1 MSNRRVVVTG
11 MGVLTPIGNSVSEFW
26 EHVLAGESGADYIT
40 KFDASEH
47 ITKFAC
53 EVKNLSTEGVIESR
67 ELKRMD
73 EYCHYA
79 LVATDEAVRDS
90 GLDFEKENLERI
102 GVIIGSG
109 IGGFKSFEESH
120 RRLLEA
126 GPRKLSPYFI
136 TQMIIDIASGHVS
149 IKYNLKG
156 PNYGV
161 VSACATASHAIGDA
175 MKIIQRGDADVM
187 ISGGSEAAI
196 SPMGI
201 GGFNAMKA
209 LSIRNDSP
217 KSASRPFDK
226 NRDGFVVGEG
236 AGILILEELEHAKK
250 RGAHIYA
257 ELRGIGFTADAHHI
271 TAPSPGG
278 EGAVRAM
285 KLCLTDGAL
294 NLDNVQYI
302 NAHGTSTPYNDKS
315 ETEAIKILFGDKAYQ
330 LNVSS
335 TKSQIGHLLGA
346 TGGVELIATI
356 LAIRNGV
363 IPPTINYQEPDPE
376 CDLDYTPNQPIERKI
391 YAAISNTFGFGG
403 HNAVLSVSKYE

>member
-11 MGVLTPIGNSVSEFW
+11 MGVVSPIGNSVSEFW
-26 EHVLAGESGADYIT
+26 KNVLASESGADYIT

-53 EVKNLSTEGVIESR
+53 EVKNLSTEGVIEPK

-79 LVATDEAVRDS
+79 MVATDEAVKNS

-120 RRLLEA
+120 RRLLEG

-156 PNYGV
+156 PNYGI
-161 VSACATASHAIGDA
+161 VSACATSSHAIGDA
-175 MKIIQRGDADVM
+175 MKIIQRGDAEVM

-196 SPMGI
+196 SPMGV

-209 LSIRNDSP
+209 LSTRNDSP

-226 NRDGFVVGEG
+226 DRDGFVVGEG

-250 RGAHIYA
+250 RRAHIYS

-285 KLCLTDGAL
+285 KLCLTDGGL
-294 NLDNVQYI
+294 NLENIQYI

-315 ETEAIKILFGDKAYQ
+315 ETEAIKIVFGDKSYE

-346 TGGVELIATI
+346 AGGVELIASI
-356 LAIRNGV
+356 LAIENGV
-363 IPPTINYQEPDPE
+363 IPPTINYQEPDLE
-376 CDLDYTPNQPIERKI
+376 CDLNYTPNQPIERKI

-403 HNAVLSVSKYE
+403 HNAVLSVSRYE

>member
-11 MGVLTPIGNSVSEFW
+11 MGVVSPIGNSVSEFW
-26 EHVLAGESGADYIT
+26 KNVLAGASGADYIT

-47 ITKFAC
+47 TTKFAC
-53 EVKNLSTEGVIESR
+53 EVKNLSTEGVIEPR

-73 EYCHYA
+73 EYCHFA
-79 LVATDEAVRDS
+79 MVATDEAVRNS
-90 GLDFEKENLERI
+90 GLDFEKENPERI

-120 RRLLEA
+120 RRLLEG

-156 PNYGV
+156 PNYGI

-187 ISGGSEAAI
+187 ISGGSEAVI
-196 SPMGI
+196 SPMGV

-209 LSIRNDSP
+209 LSTRNDSP
-217 KSASRPFDK
+217 KDASRPFDK
-226 NRDGFVVGEG
+226 DRDGFVVGEG

-250 RGAHIYA
+250 RRAHIYS

-285 KLCLTDGAL
+285 KLCLADGGL
-294 NLDNVQYI
+294 NLDNIQYI

-315 ETEAIKILFGDKAYQ
+315 ETEAIKIVFGNKAYE

-346 TGGVELIATI
+346 AGGVELIASI
-356 LAIRNGV
+356 MAIGNGV
-363 IPPTINYQEPDPE
+363 IPPTINYQKPDPE
-376 CDLDYTPNQPIERKI
+376 CDLNYTPNQPIERKI

-403 HNAVLSVSKYE
+403 NNAVLSVSRYE